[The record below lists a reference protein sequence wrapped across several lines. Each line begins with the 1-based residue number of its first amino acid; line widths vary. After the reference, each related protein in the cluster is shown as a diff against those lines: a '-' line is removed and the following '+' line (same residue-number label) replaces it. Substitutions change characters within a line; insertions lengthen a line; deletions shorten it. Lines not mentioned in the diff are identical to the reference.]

1 MGFVDLSFEIQGKR
15 HEKKSKVMTKIKLG
29 EISMIAL
36 FKTLIVSLYD
46 I

>member
-1 MGFVDLSFEIQGKR
+1 
-15 HEKKSKVMTKIKLG
+15 MTKIKLG

-46 I
+46 IWFKNSIRWIKVIAVG